1 MFILLAILPWLLHKQ
16 VFSQVDS
23 HYNTPIFYSETINK
37 ASLFMHKYLKS
48 FLLKLQQLDNK
59 MQTLLSFK
67 KERKLKCYKTTK
79 QIFFIKF
86 LLKYNHEITFI

>member
-1 MFILLAILPWLLHKQ
+1 M
-16 VFSQVDS
+16 D
-23 HYNTPIFYSETINK
+23 
-37 ASLFMHKYLKS
+37 KYLKS

-67 KERKLKCYKTTK
+67 KERKLKCYKTIK

-86 LLKYNHEITFI
+86 LLKYNIEITFI

>member
-1 MFILLAILPWLLHKQ
+1 M
-16 VFSQVDS
+16 D
-23 HYNTPIFYSETINK
+23 
-37 ASLFMHKYLKS
+37 KYLKS
-48 FLLKLQQLDNK
+48 FVLKLQQLDNK

-86 LLKYNHEITFI
+86 LLKYNIEITFIEYFLQCYLRNLIVFKVTIKNLLRYN